1 MKQKKALAIIL
12 SLSMALSLSACVSA
26 SGSVTTE
33 SSESTISE
41 NESKIADTA
50 LSLID
55 SKGHSDEAGKE
66 ETVYIISDAD
76 GNPEQTI
83 VSAWLKNSDGSDK
96 LADKSNLTDIENTKG
111 DEDYTTGSGDSITW
125 NADGNDIYYRGN
137 STKDTPISVSI
148 KYELDGKAVDASSL
162 AGADGHLK
170 ITFSYKNNTG
180 KQETVNGE
188 KVTIYKPY
196 IVLSGLMLENDNA
209 SNIEVTNGQV
219 VNDGDKSIVVGMAMP
234 GLSESLGIQDLL
246 DSISD
251 SADIDIPEDVT
262 IEADVTDFSLLTT
275 LTIATDDALDQLGLS
290 DIDDTQELQD
300 KIDELTDGSSK
311 LVDGTNEFSDYMG
324 QLNDS
329 TGQLKD
335 GANSISS
342 NMGTLSSGLSTLQE
356 SVQALPDGTAKLLA
370 GANALKTALKSGYT
384 GSDISKYGVYEAV
397 NAIAQGASSISSG
410 AQKIM
415 NGASTAADAA
425 KAIAAGAVSGDDQT
439 TENYGIYEA
448 AYAVKSGLTSK
459 IETLSGSLTEASKNL
474 QTASTYD
481 ETAVNAINSIISS
494 GTNLTDEQKTAL
506 GQAAAAVGGAKQYTD
521 GVNDALKNTSI
532 DISDATAALDKI
544 MSGAGTISST
554 ASAISTGLKS
564 GDTSSEDKYGI
575 YEAAEAIQTGANTL
589 NAAATQI
596 MSSID
601 TMTNSENIGALIS
614 GLETMCNSS
623 DTLVNAVSQLSS
635 GSNQLSSG
643 SNQLASGISTAGD
656 AISQLYSAAVE
667 LKDGMAQLDSDG
679 IQKIAELV
687 NDNLTSFLNRLKAVR
702 DYAEESESFSGCPDG
717 IKCTTKYIYKTA
729 EISAD

>member
-41 NESKIADTA
+41 SESKIADTA

-148 KYELDGKAVDASSL
+148 KYELDGKAVDANSL

-234 GLSESLGIQDLL
+234 GLSESLGIKDLL

-397 NAIAQGASSISSG
+397 NAIAQGASSLSNG

-415 NGASTAADAA
+415 SGAETAASAA
-425 KAIAAGAVSGDDQT
+425 DGIAAGAKSGAST
-439 TENYGIYEA
+439 VENYGIY
-448 AYAVKSGLTSK
+448 
-459 IETLSGSLTEASKNL
+459 
-474 QTASTYD
+474 
-481 ETAVNAINSIISS
+481 
-494 GTNLTDEQKTAL
+494 
-506 GQAAAAVGGAKQYTD
+506 
-521 GVNDALKNTSI
+521 
-532 DISDATAALDKI
+532 
-544 MSGAGTISST
+544 
-554 ASAISTGLKS
+554 
-564 GDTSSEDKYGI
+564 
-575 YEAAEAIQTGANTL
+575 
-589 NAAATQI
+589 
-596 MSSID
+596 
-601 TMTNSENIGALIS
+601 
-614 GLETMCNSS
+614 
-623 DTLVNAVSQLSS
+623 
-635 GSNQLSSG
+635 
-643 SNQLASGISTAGD
+643 
-656 AISQLYSAAVE
+656 
-667 LKDGMAQLDSDG
+667 
-679 IQKIAELV
+679 
-687 NDNLTSFLNRLKAVR
+687 
-702 DYAEESESFSGCPDG
+702 
-717 IKCTTKYIYKTA
+717 
-729 EISAD
+729 

>member
-1 MKQKKALAIIL
+1 
-12 SLSMALSLSACVSA
+12 MALSLSACVSA

-234 GLSESLGIQDLL
+234 GLSESLGIKDLL

-397 NAIAQGASSISSG
+397 NAIAQGASSISNG

-415 NGASTAADAA
+415 SGAETAASAA
-425 KAIAAGAVSGDDQT
+425 DGIAAGAKSGAST
-439 TENYGIYEA
+439 VENYGIYEA
-448 AYAVKSGLTSK
+448 AAAVKTGLAAK
-459 IETLSGSLTEASKNL
+459 IQTLSESLGTASTNLQEASKC
-474 QTASTYD
+474 D
-481 ETAVNAINSIISS
+481 ETAATIIKDVIES
-494 GTNLTDEQKTAL
+494 GGLTDAQKTAL
-506 GQAAAAVGGAKQYTD
+506 GQAAAAVGGAKEYTG
-521 GVNDALKNTSI
+521 GVNKALTETSI
-532 DISDATAALDKI
+532 DISDANAALDKI
-544 MSGAGTISST
+544 MRGATTINSV
-554 ASAISTGLKS
+554 AGQISAGLRS
-564 GDTSSEDKYGI
+564 NDTSSEDKYGI
-575 YEAAEAIQTGANTL
+575 YEAASAIQAGADSL
-589 NAAATQI
+589 NSAATQI